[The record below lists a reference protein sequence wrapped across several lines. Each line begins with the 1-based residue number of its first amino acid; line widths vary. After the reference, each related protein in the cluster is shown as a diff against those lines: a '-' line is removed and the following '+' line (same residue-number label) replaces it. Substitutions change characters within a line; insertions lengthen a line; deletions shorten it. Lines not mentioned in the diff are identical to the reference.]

1 MSLLSEIETIKNE
14 VREAHASL
22 DADPETLSATQCR
35 IELNGLWKA
44 IDAIAEGIDED
55 KSQLGF

>member
-1 MSLLSEIETIKNE
+1 MSLLSEIETIKND
-14 VREAHASL
+14 VREAQASL
-22 DADPETLSATQCR
+22 DADPETLSAAGCR